1 MKFQTQLAPHDFAWH
16 RGFAAQG
23 DIDPS
28 AWADELFGAD
38 VPGPWLTCYM
48 IRRFGWPNLHSDSYK
63 QFCSW
68 ALTTPIDGLW
78 VAVTPYLGHDGLT
91 DAHAHNLHFGVRFS
105 KTLCDEVEADQ
116 QAAWRERETP
126 SALTLRIREAVEA
139 VLRDLL
145 RPTYVRDINFSI
157 FGDTERN
164 PQAREKCGATIA
176 DPFVGAGRTPEQW
189 FASLATKH

>member
-1 MKFQTQLAPHDFAWH
+1 M
-16 RGFAAQG
+16 GFAPDYFA
-23 DIDPS
+23 
-28 AWADELFGAD
+28 E
-38 VPGPWLTCYM
+38 VPRTAAITMAGNAVVP
-48 IRRFGWPNLHSDSYK
+48 
-63 QFCSW
+63 
-68 ALTTPIDGLW
+68 A
-78 VAVTPYLGHDGLT
+78 VAAG
-91 DAHAHNLHFGVRFS
+91 
-105 KTLCDEVEADQ
+105 
-116 QAAWRERETP
+116 
-126 SALTLRIREAVEA
+126 IREAVEA